1 MKNIVKTRLAFWI
14 IFGQIV
20 FAQTFPDY
28 PERQPAE
35 LSSSRDLQMQ
45 QWEMIGSG
53 VDPDEYIVGPGD
65 KLFISIIGI
74 HEILHDVILNQESDI
89 YISKV
94 GGISLKNFTLTDVK
108 DKIKEAI
115 NKYYKDVEVFI
126 SLRDVRKIK
135 VTLLGEVTNPGPVTI
150 NGNARLLQLLAI
162 PGTMKNT
169 SNYRNIRVANNEGEE
184 KIFDLL
190 PFLRLGKRENNPLL
204 HEDDIIFVDKVDK
217 TISIDGMIKYPGTYE
232 FKENERVIDFIT
244 LTGGFLSRA
253 KTDTIEIVS
262 FNENGE
268 KQSSRFYTLDDLSNN
283 KIILN
288 KFDNIL
294 VREIPDYFIE
304 KFVRVEGYVNYPGY
318 YKIIEGVTTLSEVI
332 LSAGGFRKN
341 ASLIE
346 ASLYRTSGITTFDP
360 EFERL
365 KLIPRADMTDD
376 EYDYL
381 KAKSRQREGRVV
393 VDFVNIFQKNL
404 KNEDV
409 ILMRGDIITVPE
421 AKNYITMLGQ
431 IVSPGKIP
439 YSEGLTV
446 EDYIKLAGGYSWRAL
461 SGDVRVIKAKTGE
474 WIDADD
480 VELLEPGDTI
490 WIPENPPPPKF
501 WDVFTTSLQIVGQV
515 AAIVAATIAVI
526 VASR

>member
-1 MKNIVKTRLAFWI
+1 MVKAILALWI
-14 IFGQIV
+14 ILMQII
-20 FAQTFPDY
+20 FAQTFPNY
-28 PERQPAE
+28 PERIPAE
-35 LSSSRDLQMQ
+35 LSSSRDSQMQ
-45 QWEMIGSG
+45 QWQMIGSG
-53 VDPDEYIVGPGD
+53 VNPDEYIVGPGD

-94 GGISLKNFTLTDVK
+94 GGISLKSLTLTQAK
-108 DKIKEAI
+108 EKINEAI

-135 VTLLGEVTNPGPVTI
+135 VTLLGEATNPGPVII
-150 NGNARLLQLLAI
+150 NGNARLLDLLAV

-169 SNYRNIRVANNEGEE
+169 SNYRNIKVTNSTGVE

-190 PFLRLGKRENNPLL
+190 SFLRLGKRENNPLL
-204 HEDDIIFVDKVDK
+204 HEDDIVYVDKVDE
-217 TISIDGMIKYPGTYE
+217 TISIDGMIKYSSTYE

-244 LTGGFLSRA
+244 LAGGFLSRA

-268 KQSSRFYTLDDLSNN
+268 EQLSRYYTMDDLSNDDV
-283 KIILN
+283 ILK
-288 KFDNIL
+288 KFDNVLI
-294 VREIPDYFIE
+294 RELPDYFIE
-304 KFVRVEGYVNYPGY
+304 KFIRIEGYVNYPGY
-318 YKIIEGVTTLSEVI
+318 YKINEGVTTLSEVI
-332 LSAGGFRKN
+332 KAAGGFRKN

-346 ASLYRTSGITTFDP
+346 ATLSRTTGINTIDP

-381 KAKSRQREGRVV
+381 KAKSRQREGKVV
-393 VDFVNIFQKNL
+393 VDFVNLFQKNL

-409 ILMRGDIITVPE
+409 TLMRGDIITVPE
-421 AKNYITMLGQ
+421 TKNYITMLGQ
-431 IVSPGKIP
+431 VVSPGKIP
-439 YSEGLTV
+439 FVEGLTV
-446 EDYIKLAGGYSWRAL
+446 DDYIDLAGGYSWRAL
-461 SGDVRVIKAKTGE
+461 SGDVRIIKAKTGE
-474 WIDADD
+474 WIDAED

-490 WIPENPPPPKF
+490 WIPEDPPPPKF
-501 WDVFTTSLQIVGQV
+501 WDVFTTSLQIIGQV
-515 AAIVAATIAVI
+515 AAIIAATVAVI